1 MLQQQRPKR
10 ASLEVRLLRNF
21 DATLRE
27 LRDQGATESLE
38 ALAACLT
45 AYTRRSRLKELGFAV
60 VLGLF
65 LAGLLMVQISP
76 FVFLVG
82 SIVLGAIFWGPVR
95 DQLNPTREVLLRATI
110 ALLDSLTRTDLPG
123 LFALL
128 HALER
133 GRPDSNNLERRV
145 RFAALRL
152 LGKNLVQTP
161 QEELSQLTAENRR
174 LLGRELKRLLRRP
187 TGQVDLDVEL
197 PIRLFVVLTEL
208 REPGLDTQVAKALRH
223 SDERLR
229 DAAGEYQAA
238 LAR

>member
-1 MLQQQRPKR
+1 M
-10 ASLEVRLLRNF
+10 RLLRNF

-65 LAGLLMVQISP
+65 LAGLLLVQISP

-110 ALLDSLTRTDLPG
+110 ALLDGLTRTDLPG

-152 LGKNLVQTP
+152 LSKNLIQTP
-161 QEELSQLTAENRR
+161 HGELAQLTAENRR

-187 TGQVDLDVEL
+187 TGQADLDIEL
-197 PIRLFVVLTEL
+197 PLRLFVVLTEL
-208 REPGLDTQVAKALRH
+208 REPGLHTQTTLALAH
-223 SDERLR
+223 TEERLQE
-229 DAAGEYQAA
+229 AAREYQAT
-238 LAR
+238 LNP